1 MVKMVQGVSFNMAC
15 QICQKSFS
23 STAARDQHVRAK
35 HGNKGSP
42 VIQDDPYVNERGYS
56 ERISPLQD
64 RYINAVRGKDRIRV
78 EMAFDADTDRLFG
91 NLDGAISYLED
102 IRSRYPD
109 AELDEN
115 RTGHETSRIV
125 FVYSRLETDEEYR
138 SRQDD
143 EDRMRER
150 AEEQRAR
157 EKAHAEKVKEYQRL
171 GRELGYRH

>member
-35 HGNKGSP
+35 HGNKGST
-42 VIQDDPYVNERGYS
+42 VIQDNPYVNERGYS
-56 ERISPLQD
+56 ERIAPLQD

-91 NLDGAISYLED
+91 NLNGAISYLED

-115 RTGHETSRIV
+115 RTGYESHLV
-125 FVYSRLETDEEYR
+125 FVYSRLETDEEYQ